1 MIELRLIRQALA
13 LQRHQNFARAA
24 HALNLTQPSLSR
36 SIALL
41 EEEVGVRLF
50 DRGPKK
56 VVPTV
61 FGEILLERG
70 AEMLRAETELVR
82 EIHLLASLETGKLV
96 IGAAPYP
103 TAIFVGSAVARLTTA
118 YPRLKLRVITGDADR
133 IIRKVLAGEYDVGLV
148 AASAIED
155 MPKLQLDLLSRYPM
169 FLACRPGHP
178 LALEA
183 MPSLA
188 TIMQFPLVSSLL
200 GSEVACFLKGFDR
213 AGQTDPDTGMFRP
226 AIHVNTLALARKIAR
241 ESDALFPGTAGML
254 APDLKA
260 GTLVRLDFHHPI
272 MQLTPGLI
280 TLKDRSPSP
289 AVKAFMAEVFKLD
302 GEFQSLNDRDQRS
315 SGI

>member
-41 EEEVGVRLF
+41 EDAVGVRLF
-50 DRGPKK
+50 DRGPKQ

-103 TAIFVGSAVARLTTA
+103 TSIFVGSAVARLASA
-118 YPRLKLRVITGDADR
+118 YPKLKLRVITGDADMIMR
-133 IIRKVLAGEYDVGLV
+133 EVQAGECDVGLV
-148 AASAIED
+148 AASALED
-155 MPKLQLDLLSRYPM
+155 RPKLKLDLLSSYPM
-169 FLACRPGHP
+169 YLACRPGHP
-178 LALEA
+178 LAGVA
-183 MPSLA
+183 KPSMA

-200 GSEVACFLKGFDR
+200 GPEAAGLLKGFDR
-213 AGQTDPDTGMFRP
+213 AGQTDPDSGMFRP

-280 TLKDRSPSP
+280 TLKDRSLSP
-289 AVKAFMAEVFKLD
+289 AAKAFMGEVIKLD
-302 GEFQSLNDRDQRS
+302 GEFQALHDRT
-315 SGI
+315 